1 MDPEKKNWRIRY
13 HLPDA
18 IVGLGKKLDAESLR
32 TKVIPFYN
40 SLIKD
45 TEHGY
50 RIGYFAFIFSVD
62 MSLFVYFSAY
72 IYGKF
77 AFYSSSES
85 LGFFRYRF

>member
-18 IVGLGKKLDAESLR
+18 IVGLGKRLDTDSLR

-45 TEHGY
+45 TEHKNKVEY
-50 RIGYFAFIFSVD
+50 LFI
-62 MSLFVYFSAY
+62 LFLATY
-72 IYGKF
+72 ILLCIKIACF
-77 AFYSSSES
+77 NVIFI
-85 LGFFRYRF
+85 LV